1 MENTQITINQN
12 YFQPI
17 AEKFTKASGLKREDF
32 EKEVSFALQLINN
45 NKRLAEC
52 DQTSFLKAIMNI
64 ANIGLTL
71 NPVSKYAYLVPRYN
85 SSKRINEACLE
96 PSYIGLVKLLT
107 DSGSVKSITSTLV
120 REGDEFSVVM
130 GLNPDIIHKPKFG
143 NNAEI
148 IAVYAVAT
156 LNDNSKQFEVT
167 TAQEVHDI
175 RSRSESWKAFEAKK
189 IPSCVWSTDEG
200 EMFRKTVIKRIY
212 KYLPKS
218 GNLAKLENAIQ
229 IDNSDFM
236 ADEWFI
242 IQLGEMLHNSTL
254 SHEEK
259 QLIEIELTPNL
270 TYIRAKQIFD
280 RLKTSQLLLPK
291 EELKEIQSKK

>member
-156 LNDNSKQFEVT
+156 LNDNSKQFEVM
-167 TAQEVHDI
+167 TAKEVHDI

>member
-156 LNDNSKQFEVT
+156 LNDNSKQFEVM